1 MACCWYPSSRGQVN
15 RLESEL
21 ELLQNSVPLDQFDT
35 VPVELD
41 SLTAGSQLYESVGE
55 FISALC
61 VFAWWS
67 WSCVQRSAA
76 CGNLSLPSCR
86 EVRSVLRVSSHS
98 SVSERLGGV
107 VHE

>member
-55 FISALC
+55 LLSAL
-61 VFAWWS
+61 VFS
-67 WSCVQRSAA
+67 
-76 CGNLSLPSCR
+76 
-86 EVRSVLRVSSHS
+86 
-98 SVSERLGGV
+98 LGGPGLACNGV
-107 VHE
+107 LLVATCHYLLAVR